1 MLTSGEGFAARDPGT
16 VSQVYR
22 VLFRQSLRDRER
34 IAELDLDLAE
44 ATAKNG
50 QDVGRLLGESMGVV
64 DWWDRL
70 SEIPSPTLV
79 LHGRYDLAPAAMSRA
94 LAQALPL
101 GRLVVLDSGHF
112 PYLED
117 PDGLLSAISAF
128 YVDLSR

>member
-1 MLTSGEGFAARDPGT
+1 M
-16 VSQVYR
+16 
-22 VLFRQSLRDRER
+22 
-34 IAELDLDLAE
+34 
-44 ATAKNG
+44 
-50 QDVGRLLGESMGVV
+50 GRLLGESMGSV

-70 SEIPSPTLV
+70 SEIPAPTLV
-79 LHGRYDLAPAAMSRA
+79 LHGRYDLVPTAMSRA
-94 LAQALPL
+94 LAQAMPL